1 MFVVVMDVT
10 VVQPQTSHAVN
21 TLTCSRVIHFIA
33 VSWDLENPQ
42 TVMRYER
49 ILLQLRT
56 LTEEAQSSAPLWP
69 VAPSTVANAWR
80 WWPLGSRKTTVMRF
94 LAGFYRTGYR
104 HDFY

>member
-1 MFVVVMDVT
+1 MDVT

-69 VAPSTVANAWR
+69 VARIRWLLVTTPHFSSQARR
-80 WWPLGSRKTTVMRF
+80 WWLGLAPGGDFLSRT
-94 LAGFYRTGYR
+94 A
-104 HDFY
+104 